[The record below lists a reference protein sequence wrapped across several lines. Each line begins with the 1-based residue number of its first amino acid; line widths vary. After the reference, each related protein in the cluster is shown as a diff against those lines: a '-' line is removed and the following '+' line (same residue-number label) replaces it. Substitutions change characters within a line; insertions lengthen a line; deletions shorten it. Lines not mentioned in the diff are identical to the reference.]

1 MHKLIIL
8 IILVWVYVHRNN
20 FSYRKNDFWGKES
33 EEPDYDEDKD
43 QLEGEQEEEAGK
55 TTNKFSKKEKT
66 FSNIIIDFI
75 DYLII
80 VLQMNNIYGIL
91 FIQPDPKT
99 LRRISNDW
107 LQIVWSLWSR
117 NKGCL

>member
-55 TTNKFSKKEKT
+55 TTNQVFQEGK
-66 FSNIIIDFI
+66 NIFQ
-75 DYLII
+75 Y
-80 VLQMNNIYGIL
+80 NNRFYRL
-91 FIQPDPKT
+91 LNYSSTDE
-99 LRRISNDW
+99 
-107 LQIVWSLWSR
+107 
-117 NKGCL
+117 